1 MIDTKI
7 DPGKVSLLDETID
20 MLRKLDLEELKAVQS
35 VIKVFI
41 SKDDDYYR
49 PLSETELIKRIDEA
63 IAQVDAGFSY
73 DAIDVENEIMAE
85 LGL

>member
-49 PLSETELIKRIDEA
+49 PLSETELITRIDGA

-73 DAIDVENEIMAE
+73 DAIDVENEII
-85 LGL
+85 

>member
-20 MLRKLDLEELKAVQS
+20 MLRKLDLQELKAVQS

-49 PLSETELIKRIDEA
+49 PLSETELITRIDEA

>member
-49 PLSETELIKRIDEA
+49 PLSETELITRIDEA